1 MWHRACFH
9 HSIEMELNAI
19 MAMSTGGDKTNPQD
33 PENDDPGAGV
43 EADEAT
49 GQVPV
54 GRVRKEVLP
63 PEEQRSS
70 DAHEPF
76 GAEDHERKEKR

>member
-1 MWHRACFH
+1 
-9 HSIEMELNAI
+9 
-19 MAMSTGGDKTNPQD
+19 MAMSTGGEKKPPHH
-33 PENDDPGAGV
+33 PEDDPSGAGV

-49 GQVPV
+49 GQIPV
-54 GRVRKEVLP
+54 GLVRKQVLP
-63 PEEQRSS
+63 PDEQGSS